1 MSEVLFNET
10 IDEKLREVEDIFRQS
25 LEGVLGRALNKPCQ
39 VTLEEPRVF
48 DFRTVKG
55 LFPEQVVY
63 VSALLEGPAGELK
76 FLMEPTTAAFIGDLM
91 MMGDGSAAF
100 SPEEHLDAVRELV
113 SQILGDY
120 TTALN
125 SHLEQRI
132 VLGEVRAALLDLSP
146 SDFAENNWVWSSYK
160 IALEGERLLLKMM
173 SHSMIRS
180 FVVGSE
186 AAPPQEKRAM
196 KQAAGSPDLELQ
208 GDDSATRDMALLLDI
223 ELPVAIELGRTSL
236 LIREILKLGPGSILE
251 LDKLSGEPVDILI
264 NDKRFAQGEV
274 VVVDEN
280 FGVRITELLRPDER
294 LKALRE

>member
-1 MSEVLFNET
+1 MSKVLFNET

-25 LEGVLGRALNKPCQ
+25 LEGVLSRALNKPCQ
-39 VTLEEPRVF
+39 VTLEEAQVF
-48 DFRTVKG
+48 NFRTVKG

-76 FLMEPTTAAFIGDLM
+76 FLMEPSTAAFIGDLM
-91 MMGDGSAAF
+91 MTGDGSAAF
-100 SPEEHLDAVRELV
+100 SAEEHLDAVRELV

-120 TTALN
+120 TTAL
-125 SHLEQRI
+125 SSYLEQRI
-132 VLGEVRAALLDLSP
+132 VLSEVRAALLDLSP
-146 SDFAENNWVWSSYK
+146 SDFAENNWVSSSYK
-160 IALEGERLLLKMM
+160 IALEGERLLLKIM
-173 SHSMIRS
+173 SHSMIHS
-180 FVVGSE
+180 LVAGSE
-186 AAPPQEKRAM
+186 SPSPQEIKE
-196 KQAAGSPDLELQ
+196 KKKIAAAPDLELQ
-208 GDDSATRDMALLLDI
+208 NANPVTRDMALLLDI

-251 LDKLSGEPVDILI
+251 LDKLSGEPVDIYI

-274 VVVDEN
+274 VVIDEN